1 MREKRPASPPVIRLE
16 AKYETEYGMP
26 STHTM
31 AGTVAPFALYSFT
44 RMIYQ
49 VCLHMSKTMKLNIYI
64 YIWILLRIYFC
75 FIFIQFV

>member
-26 STHTM
+26 STHAV

-44 RMIYQ
+44 RMVYQ
-49 VCLHMSKTMKLNIYI
+49 VS
-64 YIWILLRIYFC
+64 LLEKMLVRITYSST
-75 FIFIQFV
+75 